1 MFREFFDRANY
12 RSCLNYTDA
21 IEQTCTRVVVS
32 DETTENNGVDTTTY
46 DVTAC
51 CGVLY
56 SLWTRGCLCPPF
68 AEQLLSTDLY
78 LSLFKIAPEACG
90 FSMDEIPN
98 DNRDV
103 CVND

>member
-1 MFREFFDRANY
+1 MQESLLAM
-12 RSCLNYTDA
+12 
-21 IEQTCTRVVVS
+21 
-32 DETTENNGVDTTTY
+32 ETTENNGVDTTTY
-46 DVTAC
+46 DVTATC

-103 CVND
+103 CVNDLSETLEGHVESDIDARFD